1 MDETIL
7 LNSPYYTVA
16 ELATR
21 YNVTR
26 NTIKSWVREGR
37 FFMPDGSPAAYQMKS
52 HPYEWR
58 VLKEAVSQYET
69 IRRVV
74 VEIDGEKITAYAVK
88 EEEI

>member
-1 MDETIL
+1 
-7 LNSPYYTVA
+7 
-16 ELATR
+16 
-21 YNVTR
+21 
-26 NTIKSWVREGR
+26 
-37 FFMPDGSPAAYQMKS
+37 MPDGSPAAYQMKS